1 MKSPKIQSRLYA
13 GGSQVKHEPGSVD
26 RPAIQPRAYQL
37 EMFEETLKR
46 NTIICMST
54 GSGKTQ
60 IAKLRIEAEL
70 KRSPTKIV
78 WFMAPS
84 VALSQQQHSYLSRQL
99 PAHQFRIIT
108 SLDNVEHWSTQ
119 AIWDAALSNMEVI
132 VSTPQPLLDALSHGF
147 IHMRRLSLLVF
158 DEAHH
163 CTKNAP
169 MNKILQTFYHPV
181 KQEGLVSELPRI
193 LGLSASPI
201 TSSKSTLESLERNM
215 DAVCTTPTRQ
225 IDEYRQFVREPE
237 FVALPFMAP
246 GPGPPLLVLSRLRQT
261 IASLDINDDPYV
273 QFLRKSGSKRSQ
285 EKLSEALETRG
296 TPSFKQLQALDR
308 RAHDLYCE
316 LGEAACTRFVA
327 ECVTRLHNSEADINR
342 LVPTLANQER
352 KYLDTVLSQTR
363 SEAISLL
370 ECKPPPSQIS
380 AKAGVLFKLL
390 LEEFTLGMRCVIF
403 VKQRSTAWAL
413 SQLINIHPEFQG
425 KYSAEPFVG
434 LTRADRNIQLVDL
447 VKMRNPSEVLANFE
461 SGKVNIVV
469 ATSVMEEG
477 VDIPATN
484 LVVRFDD
491 SENFRS
497 FVQSRG
503 RARHPHSKFVTLLE
517 GGYDGRPYMS
527 WKALEIEMKAK
538 YADEHRKMAEIEKE
552 EEEEEEEGRQKTFCV
567 PSTK

>member
-1 MKSPKIQSRLYA
+1 MKSSKIQLHLQA
-13 GGSQVKHEPGSVD
+13 GGSQVKHEPDSVG
-26 RPAIQPRAYQL
+26 RPTMQSRAYQL

-46 NTIICMST
+46 NAIICMST

-78 WFMAPS
+78 WFTAPS

-147 IHMRRLSLLVF
+147 IHMRRISLLVF

-169 MNKILQTFYHPV
+169 MNKILQTFYHPA
-181 KQEGLVSELPRI
+181 KQKGLVSELPHI

-215 DAVCTTPTRQ
+215 DAICKTPTSQ
-225 IDEYRQFVREPE
+225 IDEYRQFVHEPE
-237 FVALPFMAP
+237 FVALPFMPP
-246 GPGPPLLVLSRLRQT
+246 GQGLQPPVLSRLRRT
-261 IASLDINDDPYV
+261 IDSLDINDDPYV
-273 QFLRKSGSKRSQ
+273 QFLRKSKSKKSQ
-285 EKLSEALETRG
+285 ERLGEILENRG
-296 TPSFKQLQALDR
+296 TSSVKQLQALDR
-308 RAHDLYCE
+308 RANDLYCE
-316 LGEAACTRFVA
+316 LGESACTRFVA
-327 ECVTRLHNSEADINR
+327 ECAARLHSSEANINR
-342 LVPTLANQER
+342 LLPTLASQEW

-363 SEAISLL
+363 SDATSPL
-370 ECKPPPSQIS
+370 KRKHPPDQIS
-380 AKAGVLFKLL
+380 SKAGVLFRLL
-390 LEEFTLGMRCVIF
+390 LKEFTSGTRCVIF

-413 SQLINIHPEFQG
+413 SQLINLHPEFQG

-434 LTRADRNIQLVDL
+434 LSKVDRNVQLVDL
-447 VKMRNPSEVLANFE
+447 VKMRNPSETLANFE

-484 LVVRFDD
+484 IVIRFDD

-517 GGYDGRPYMS
+517 GGSDEKLYKS

-538 YADEHRKMAEIEKE
+538 YADEHRKIADME
-552 EEEEEEEGRQKTFCV
+552 EEEEEDLEKSFRV
-567 PSTK
+567 PSTG